1 MLNFFTR
8 GGQITLHS
16 FHMFKQICMATI
28 LISVCVGISVMTV
41 QIFKQTTPYQRYLYK
56 EILGAE
62 WRVNMSQ
69 NDTSKATQ
77 EFQFENGTVREVKS
91 EALLKDRRIQK
102 HMAYMD
108 NLFVQNWKVSLAWA
122 LATFF
127 VLMGGFIYGG
137 YLKSKK
143 ILERGNHIVSKR
155 QLRGILRRADLDS
168 DLHLDKLPLL
178 QNKETSHILISGTTS
193 SGKTNC
199 FHTLF
204 PQIRKRV
211 SRGWT
216 NRAIVVDMTGD
227 YVSTYYREN
236 HDLLLNP
243 FDARSKAW
251 SPWAECLTE
260 THYDSLAAA
269 IVPKT
274 SANDKFWENAGR
286 ILFATALKEL
296 EKRGEC
302 DIQRLYRL
310 LVQSTMS
317 EFCAFFQNTDAAPYT
332 QAEGERMTISI
343 KATITS
349 ALQGIK
355 YLKNTKE
362 PFSIRKWV
370 HQDSPSHDPWLF
382 LSIKPDQRETLL
394 PLLSAWLDTA
404 INALMT
410 LPPDSER
417 RLWFIIDELPAL
429 QKLPSL
435 ETAMAESRKYGG
447 CILAGIQNFPQL
459 SHTYGQHQA
468 QSILDQFN
476 TKIFFRNTDPTIT
489 QWISKVLGE
498 AEITEQHENLSYGAH
513 SIRDGVS
520 LSPQTRTKP
529 LVLPTEIANLHD
541 REAFIKLPGPYPVC
555 RTRLRYKKITPI
567 TPGFVAIVN
576 SYQPSPQKEMP

>member
-28 LISVCVGISVMTV
+28 LISVCVSIGVMV
-41 QIFKQTTPYQRYLYK
+41 FQIFKQTTPYQRYLYK
-56 EILGAE
+56 EMLGAE

-77 EFQFENGTVREVKS
+77 EFQFENGIVREVKS
-91 EALLKDRRIQK
+91 EALLKDPRIQK

-122 LATFF
+122 LATFL
-127 VLMGGFIYGG
+127 VLMSGFIYGG

-143 ILERGNHIVSKR
+143 ILERGNHIVSKK
-155 QLRGILRRADLDS
+155 QLKGILKRVNLDS
-168 DLHLDKLPLL
+168 DLHLDKLPLV

-199 FHTLF
+199 FHTLL

-227 YVSTYYREN
+227 YVASYYREN

-243 FDARSKAW
+243 FDARSKTW
-251 SPWAECLTE
+251 SPWAECLIE

-274 SANDKFWENAGR
+274 AAHDKFWENAGKA
-286 ILFATALKEL
+286 LFSSALKEL

-302 DIQRLYRL
+302 DIQRLYHL
-310 LVQSTMS
+310 LVRSDMN

-332 QAEGERMTISI
+332 HPEGEKMTLSI
-343 KATITS
+343 RATLAN

-355 YLKNTKE
+355 FLKNTKE
-362 PFSIRKWV
+362 NFSIRKWV
-370 HQDSPSHDPWLF
+370 HQDSPSHDSWLF

-447 CILAGIQNFPQL
+447 CVLAGIQNFPQL
-459 SHTYGQHQA
+459 SYTYGQHQA

-498 AEITEQHENLSYGAH
+498 SEITEQHENLSYGAH

-529 LVLPTEIANLHD
+529 LVLPTEIANLRD
-541 REAFIKLPGPYPVC
+541 LEAFVKLPGPYPVC
-555 RTRLRYKKITPI
+555 RTRLCYKKTTPI
-567 TPGFVAIVN
+567 APGFVTIPP
-576 SYQPSPQKEMP
+576 QPSPQKEIL

>member
-28 LISVCVGISVMTV
+28 LLTTCVGIGVMTF
-41 QIFKQTTPYQRYLYK
+41 QIFKQTTPYLRYLYK
-56 EILGAE
+56 EMLGAE
-62 WRVNMSQ
+62 WRVNMSH

-77 EFQFENGTVREVKS
+77 EFQFENGIIREVKS
-91 EALLKDRRIQK
+91 EALLKDRHIQN

-108 NLFVQNWKVSLAWA
+108 NLFAKNAKICLIWMLSTL
-122 LATFF
+122 LF
-127 VLMGGFIYGG
+127 LMGAFIYGG
-137 YLKSKK
+137 YLKSRK

-168 DLHLDKLPLL
+168 DLCLDKLPLL

-199 FHTLF
+199 FHTLL

-227 YVSTYYREN
+227 YVSTYFREN

-274 SANDKFWENAGR
+274 SANDKFWENAGKT
-286 ILFATALKEL
+286 LFSSALKEL

-302 DIQRLYRL
+302 DIQRLYHL
-310 LVQSTMS
+310 LVQSDMS

-332 QAEGERMTISI
+332 HPEGEKMTLSI
-343 KATITS
+343 RATLAN
-349 ALQGIK
+349 ALQEIK
-355 YLKNTKE
+355 FLKNTKE
-362 PFSIRKWV
+362 SFSIRKWV
-370 HQDSPSHDPWLF
+370 HQDSPSHDSWLF

-410 LPPDSER
+410 LPPDLER

-435 ETAMAESRKYGG
+435 ETAMAESRKFGG
-447 CILAGIQNFPQL
+447 CVLAGIQNFPQL
-459 SHTYGQHQA
+459 SHTYGQYQA

-476 TKIFFRNTDPTIT
+476 TKIFFRNADPTIT

-529 LVLPTEIANLHD
+529 LVLPTEIATLHD

-555 RTRLRYKKITPI
+555 RTRLAYKKTTPI
-567 TPGFVAIVN
+567 APGFVAIPP
-576 SYQPSPQKEMP
+576 QPSPQKEIP